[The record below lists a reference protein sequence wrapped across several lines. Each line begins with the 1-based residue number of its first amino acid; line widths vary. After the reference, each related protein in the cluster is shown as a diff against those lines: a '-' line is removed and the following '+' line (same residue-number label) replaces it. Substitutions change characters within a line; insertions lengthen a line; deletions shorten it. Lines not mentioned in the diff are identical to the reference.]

1 MTVAGL
7 AIRVGRTAVSSAVTP
22 LLVFNGIG
30 ASLELVKPFTE
41 AMRREGF
48 PSIIFDVPGVGGSAT
63 PALPYRLSR
72 LARLADTLLHDLG
85 IDGPVDV
92 LGVSWGGGLA
102 QEFVHQHPARCR
114 RLVLAATSAGVVM
127 VPGRWSALSKM
138 INPRR
143 YIDQDFM
150 TKFGGDLYGGKYRD
164 NADILREHA
173 RHMAPPTGKGYL
185 WQMLAAAG
193 WTSVLW
199 LHRIRQPTLVMMG
212 EDDPIVPVINGRILT
227 SLLPNAR
234 LFTIDDGHLFLLS
247 RIEDIVPIIRDFLRQ
262 SDAEA
267 AITMPGS
274 TRGSVPVL
282 QRANAVELR
291 VSQKSSSCET

>member
-1 MTVAGL
+1 MQIATMTVDGL
-7 AIRVGRTAVSSAVTP
+7 ALCIGRTEVSSQAP
-22 LLVFNGIG
+22 FLMFNGIG
-30 ASLELVKPFTE
+30 ASLELVKPFAE
-41 AMRREGF
+41 AMLREGV
-48 PSIIFDVPGVGGSAT
+48 PSLVFDVPGVGGSET
-63 PALPYRLSR
+63 PASPYRLPR
-72 LARLADTLLHDLG
+72 LARLADSLLHDLG

-92 LGVSWGGGLA
+92 LGVSWGGALA
-102 QEFVHQHPARCR
+102 QEFVHQYPARCR
-114 RLVLAATSAGVVM
+114 RLVLAATSAGAVM

-143 YIDQDFM
+143 YTDQDFM
-150 TKFGGDLYGGKYRD
+150 TKVGGDLYGGKYRD
-164 NADILREHA
+164 KSDMMHEHA
-173 RHMAPPTGKGYL
+173 RHTAPPSGKGYL

-199 LHRIRQPTLVMMG
+199 LHRIKQPTLVIMG

-247 RIEDIVPIIRDFLRQ
+247 RTQDVVPVIRDFLRQ

-267 AITMPGS
+267 DQYQRPSVKTPGS
-274 TRGSVPVL
+274 TQG
-282 QRANAVELR
+282 
-291 VSQKSSSCET
+291 